1 LDCEEIWAVFL
12 VRDIFLGSVPSS
24 SLLWHRFF
32 LLLHMVQESLVAA
45 SLEGSDDD
53 VLFVSV
59 M

>member
-1 LDCEEIWAVFL
+1 LDCEEIWAVFFF
-12 VRDIFLGSVPSS
+12 RDIFLGSVPSS
-24 SLLWHRFF
+24 SLLWRRFF

-59 M
+59 L